1 MKPMSPLQLEQ
12 LMSKHKLDIPP
23 TSSTTRDVIRK
34 AFEAIQIPHA
44 PRERARNIAGE
55 EVLGLRQ

>member
-12 LMSKHKLDIPP
+12 LMNKHKLDTPS
-23 TSSTTRDVIRK
+23 TSHTTREIIRK

-44 PRERARNIAGE
+44 PRERSSVIAGE

>member
-1 MKPMSPLQLEQ
+1 
-12 LMSKHKLDIPP
+12 MSKHKLDIPP